1 MTRLSRRARREEGS
15 ATLEL
20 AILTPALFAV
30 LALVVVAGRIEVA
43 GGAVEQAS
51 AAAARDASLAR
62 TPAAARQAALAA
74 ATASLAGQDLHC
86 AAVTVVVDTGGF
98 AAPVGTT
105 AEVSA
110 RVSCTVN
117 MADLAI
123 PGTPGSRTLTAETSS
138 ALDRYRSR

>member
-1 MTRLSRRARREEGS
+1 MNRLSRHGRRDEGS

-20 AILTPALFAV
+20 AILTPALFGL
-30 LALVVVAGRIEVA
+30 LALVVVAGRLEVA

-123 PGTPGSRTLTAETSS
+123 PGAPGTRTLTAETSS

>member
-1 MTRLSRRARREEGS
+1 MTRLSRYAPQDEGS

-20 AILTPALFAV
+20 AILTPALFAL

-74 ATASLAGQDLHC
+74 VTASLAGQDLHC

-98 AAPVGTT
+98 AAPVGTI

-123 PGTPGSRTLTAETSS
+123 PGTPGTRTLTAETSS

>member
-1 MTRLSRRARREEGS
+1 MTRLSGRASRDEGS

-74 ATASLAGQDLHC
+74 ATASLVGQDLHC

-123 PGTPGSRTLTAETSS
+123 PGTPGTRTLTAETSS

>member
-1 MTRLSRRARREEGS
+1 MTRLSRHACRDEGS

-20 AILTPALFAV
+20 AILTPALFAL

-74 ATASLAGQDLHC
+74 ATSSLAGQDLHC

-110 RVSCTVN
+110 RVSCTIS

-123 PGTPGSRTLTAETSS
+123 PGTPGTRTLTAETSS